1 MLAIALNEDELLQ
14 LKLLLRD
21 IQLIQKLNNV
31 FDYNAIEILSFKVI
45 EHLNN
50 EENFMPKI
58 KEISDEEIDN
68 AVVLRYENVGDEK
81 LFPNHTDKD
90 IWMNGFYEGA
100 KWYRELLKNNK

>member
-21 IQLIQKLNNV
+21 IELIQKLNKV

-50 EENFMPKI
+50 EEDFMPKI
-58 KEISDEEIDN
+58 KEIAEEEISQEAKKHADRTN
-68 AVVLRYENVGDEK
+68 TAFTSNWIDRN
-81 LFPNHTDKD
+81 
-90 IWMNGFYEGA
+90 NGFIIGA
-100 KWYRELLKNNK
+100 NWYKEQLKK

>member
-50 EENFMPKI
+50 EQDFMPKI
-58 KEISDEEIDN
+58 KEISNEQIDKAADN
-68 AVVLRYENVGDEK
+68 YANKWIDGREAFY
-81 LFPNHTDKD
+81 
-90 IWMNGFYEGA
+90 GFIEGA
-100 KWYRELLKNNK
+100 KWYREQLKNNK